1 MLTIIAHVINLFV
14 FISLLLLNGSLKE
27 EKSTYFQITF
37 LLFFWFCMQLLVC
50 QRMLDCPHVEIEH
63 EYALFLISVFQYTY
77 TVSIYLVI
85 KISRYFSDFSCA
97 A

>member
-1 MLTIIAHVINLFV
+1 
-14 FISLLLLNGSLKE
+14 
-27 EKSTYFQITF
+27 
-37 LLFFWFCMQLLVC
+37 
-50 QRMLDCPHVEIEH
+50 MLDCPHVEIEH